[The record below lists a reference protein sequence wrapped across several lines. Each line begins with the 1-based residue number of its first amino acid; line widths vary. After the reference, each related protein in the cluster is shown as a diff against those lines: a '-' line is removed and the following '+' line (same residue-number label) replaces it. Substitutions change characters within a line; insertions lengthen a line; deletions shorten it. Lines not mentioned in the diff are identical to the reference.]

1 MEVPNR
7 KASAISFETEVAIRK
22 LRTKQICNE
31 RSENLIKELYSLW
44 NGSSEVKVLK
54 QSCCIQ
60 NYEKDVLTHKLRN
73 KSYESKPYS
82 NTMHEADF

>member
-44 NGSSEVKVLK
+44 NGSYEVKVLK

-73 KSYESKPYS
+73 KSYESK
-82 NTMHEADF
+82 TLL